1 MKVEIIKTGING
13 EGIAYINRT
22 PVFVPHALIGEI
34 VEIDIVDKQK
44 RYMYG
49 RLKRILKRS
58 PKRVQ
63 PKCRI
68 QARCGGCSLM
78 IADYQMQ
85 LEAKQ
90 SLLRQSLIKYAQ
102 INPKLI
108 QPIIPSEDQFG
119 YRNQCKL
126 PCAMVDGYLTT
137 GMYMANSNYFE
148 PVEHCVIHESGL
160 ERIRSAMVEVLNR
173 FRLRAYDCHSKQGIR
188 TIIIRGFGD
197 AYQACIVSGE
207 EALSKACIAALMDIE
222 GLVSLWQSYHT
233 VKKTADMFG
242 KKMIHL
248 GGARQLHIKFDH
260 LDLKLSPRSFFQLN
274 TKQAQCLYRTVSS
287 MVGDDNGLIVEA
299 YSGIGAISLY
309 LKDKAKEIIGIEE
322 VKDAVVNAN
331 ENALLNGA
339 EHVSFLCADAAD
351 KLTYLSKKRDIDTLI
366 VDPPR
371 SGLDDAMLYC
381 ILKSKIKRIVYVS
394 CNPATL
400 GKNLAVLR
408 ERYEVKAVQ
417 PVDMFPQTQH
427 VETVVMLSHKKSTA

>member
-13 EGIAYINRT
+13 EGIAYINHT
-22 PVFVPHALIGEI
+22 PVFIPQTLVGEI
-34 VEIDIVDKQK
+34 VDIEITEKQK
-44 RYMYG
+44 RYMHG
-49 RLKRILKRS
+49 KVKRILKKS

-63 PKCRI
+63 PSCRI
-68 QARCGGCSLM
+68 QARCGGCPLM
-78 IADYQMQ
+78 IAGYDAQ

-102 INPKLI
+102 INPNLI
-108 QPIIPSEDQFG
+108 QPIIASDKQLG

-126 PCAMVDGYLTT
+126 PCSMVERHLTT

-148 PVEHCVIHESGL
+148 AVEHCPIHEPGL
-160 ERIRSAMVEVLNR
+160 EYIRRQMVDILNLYH
-173 FRLRAYDCHSKQGIR
+173 LRSYDYHSKSGIR
-188 TIIIRGFGD
+188 TIIIRGFD
-197 AYQACIVSGE
+197 HAYQACIVSGE
-207 EALSKACIAALMDIE
+207 DTLSEECIEALMNID
-222 GLVSLWQSYHT
+222 GLISLWQSYHT

-248 GGARQLHIKFDH
+248 GGVKQLHIKFDH

-274 TKQAQCLYRTVSS
+274 TKQAQRLYHIVAD
-287 MVGDDNGLIVEA
+287 MVGEGNDLIVEA

-331 ENALLNGA
+331 ENALINGVG
-339 EHVSFLCADAAD
+339 HVSFLCADAAD
-351 KLTYLSKKRDIDTLI
+351 KLTYLSKKRKIDTLI

-381 ILKSKIKRIVYVS
+381 ILKSKIKQIVYVS

-400 GKNLAVLR
+400 GKNLAILKD
-408 ERYEVKAVQ
+408 RYEVKVIQ
-417 PVDMFPQTQH
+417 PIDMFPQTQH
-427 VETVVMLSHKKSTA
+427 VETVCLLSRKDK